1 MGGALR
7 LRVEALGGLTVF
19 GVRGDLLPIAGS
31 CRPILGYLLT
41 HRRRRISRAELA
53 ETLWADH
60 DGNHARR
67 CLSTALW
74 RLKKSTGIGAP
85 LVTFQGAEEVSF
97 NWLAPAWVDCVA
109 MELRVE
115 PVLRVKPEALTPR
128 EIGRLQRGVRLYR
141 GDYLVG
147 IDHEWAWLERQRLRN
162 LYLDGLYHLTLA
174 YAAASDWPRV
184 LECGRR
190 LNRDEPLRE
199 DVHRLLMRAHAQTGN
214 RALAIAQ
221 YQLCQDA
228 LRAELGVEPMPE
240 TQELHRALAAASE
253 TLTEPMVPSRAP
265 PPAMSARQRVARV
278 RRVLGLSQ
286 RQLDQVLELLASPRT
301 SSMDGQT

>member
-1 MGGALR
+1 VR
-7 LRVEALGGLTVF
+7 LRVEALGGLAVST
-19 GVRGDLLPIAGS
+19 RGTALSIAGS

-53 ETLWADH
+53 ETLWAEH

-74 RLKKSTGIGAP
+74 RLKKSTGTGAP

-115 PVLRVKPEALTPR
+115 SLLRVRPQALSRR
-128 EIGRLQRGVRLYR
+128 EIGSLQRGVRLYR

-174 YAAASDWPRV
+174 HAVASDWPSV

-190 LNRDEPLRE
+190 LSRDEPLRE

-221 YQLCQDA
+221 YQLCRDA
-228 LRAELGVEPMPE
+228 LRTELGVDPMPE
-240 TQELHRALAAASE
+240 TQELYATLAAGQ
-253 TLTEPMVPSRAP
+253 EPSGAP
-265 PPAMSARQRVARV
+265 VAPLSARVAPRSARERLARV
-278 RRVLGLSQ
+278 RRVLALSHKELDHVLA
-286 RQLDQVLELLASPRT
+286 QLGEPQASRT
-301 SSMDGQT
+301 DS